1 MGQSSSAAAFLKYA
15 TCHGL
20 TMSSIK
26 SRYVEHKNGVM
37 DKIDQN
43 RLDLRDVNQPSPKKD
58 DMKMPFKTS
67 HLMVTAWLPWFSR
80 VSTDCVAA

>member
-1 MGQSSSAAAFLKYA
+1 
-15 TCHGL
+15 
-20 TMSSIK
+20 MSSIK

-58 DMKMPFKTS
+58 DMKMPFKTI